1 MNRFLVA
8 LVVGLLALA
17 VCALIAYTAQARH
30 DDLIARALTETGIQP
45 EPAPAR
51 VTHPC
56 ARIGCNDEA
65 TVYIGASHE
74 TWQFCMTHGL
84 PYLVRQDIDITD
96 QQMREVM
103 DDARR
108 ITREAAGGATA

>member
-1 MNRFLVA
+1 MNWFLVA
-8 LVVGLLALA
+8 LVVGLLVLA
-17 VCALIAYTAQARH
+17 ICALIAYTAQAHH

-45 EPAPAR
+45 QPAPAPLCHSTGPR
-51 VTHPC
+51 GGHYYKGVGNEWVC
-56 ARIGCNDEA
+56 ARCGDTAPRGTPVPFDQE
-65 TVYIGASHE
+65 
-74 TWQFCMTHGL
+74 L
-84 PYLVRQDIDITD
+84 TD

>member
-1 MNRFLVA
+1 
-8 LVVGLLALA
+8 
-17 VCALIAYTAQARH
+17 
-30 DDLIARALTETGIQP
+30 
-45 EPAPAR
+45 
-51 VTHPC
+51 
-56 ARIGCNDEA
+56 
-65 TVYIGASHE
+65 
-74 TWQFCMTHGL
+74 MTHGL